1 MLKHSK
7 LVPITTPEAI
17 SMNRLFSTLVLLAIV
32 VPQTEVNAMEQEE
45 NAFTVHP
52 IGHVQKSEDRTLI
65 VIDEKY
71 QAGLLG
77 LDGWSHVQ
85 VLWWFDK
92 NDTPQK
98 RAVLQVH
105 PRGDRNNP
113 LTGVFACRAPVRPNL
128 IALSLCKVVSV
139 KDNVIEVENIDA
151 FDGTPV
157 LDLKPFAP
165 GLDSANGVKVPDWT
179 RSK

>member
-1 MLKHSK
+1 
-7 LVPITTPEAI
+7 
-17 SMNRLFSTLVLLAIV
+17 MNRLRFTLVLLAIV
-32 VPQTEVNAMEQEE
+32 VPQAEVNAMEQGEK
-45 NAFTVHP
+45 AFTVHP
-52 IGHVQKSEDRTLI
+52 IGRIQKSEDRTLI

-85 VLWWFDK
+85 VIWWFDK

-139 KDNVIEVENIDA
+139 KDNVIEVETIDA

-179 RSK
+179 RNK